1 MTDGTPAA
9 DDLFPFVYVPAIGSK
24 KNRKISFANLK
35 AAILGSGFG
44 TGISFARVAHLDNL
58 GADMGSFGGY
68 IDTKIDN
75 TVSFPAQFIDS
86 QYTATIVN
94 SAAYNIG
101 IDYRQNLYIIAELND
116 LALPSNDL
124 YECNYEVA
132 TYLNGSVVHNHKMTS
147 KFFKTNDFKVIDEEN
162 RTFNS
167 ETRFTLAAGATAV
180 ITHKIKVTRF
190 ERQNAAIPVASNLLS
205 LRVVN
210 NMADNINNISIYK
223 S

>member
-1 MTDGTPAA
+1 MTDGTPA
-9 DDLFPFVYVPAIGSK
+9 DGDLFPFVYVPSLGNKS
-24 KNRKISFANLK
+24 NRKITFAALK
-35 AAILGSGFG
+35 ALILGSGFG

-68 IDTKIDN
+68 INTKIDN
-75 TVSFPAQFIDS
+75 TVSFPAQSIDS

-94 SAAYNIG
+94 SAAYSIG
-101 IDYRQNLYIIAELND
+101 IDYRQNLYIISALSD
-116 LALPSNDL
+116 LALPANDI
-124 YECNYEVA
+124 YDCDYEVE
-132 TYLNGSVVHNHKMTS
+132 TYVNGALVANHKMS
-147 KFFKTNDFKVIDEEN
+147 DKFFTTPDFKNIDETHK
-162 RTFNS
+162 TFNS
-167 ETRFTLAAGATAV
+167 EARFTLAAGATAV

-210 NMADNINNISIYK
+210 NMADSINNISIYK